1 MYCKNMF
8 LLYSLPMDELT
19 PLELRVMRLLA
30 EGLDAFSIMD
40 WLGIDYS
47 EYVKCKNSILKKL
60 KIKRIAQIL
69 PTAVT
74 LGLIDF

>member
-1 MYCKNMF
+1 MYYKNMF

-19 PLELRVMRLLA
+19 PLELRVLRLRA

>member
-1 MYCKNMF
+1 
-8 LLYSLPMDELT
+8 MDELT

-30 EGLDAFSIMD
+30 EGLDAFSICD
-40 WLGIDYS
+40 WLGIDYP

-69 PTAVT
+69 PVGVAH
-74 LGLIDF
+74 GLIDIGYPS